1 MFRLARNFLCCLVGS
16 YLVFLACLLENL
28 IIRDDVRLLNCAPSS
43 VVFAC
48 LLSVIVLFVCFY
60 SLGFFG
66 KEEFI
71 NLWTD
76 VNNCFMPDDRAN
88 NKGFFMNTRNGMSE
102 CLTAYFVDGKFV
114 LDKKSGKTIF
124 DLLKEKAECFR
135 DDNIVPDE
143 ALFGQ
148 VKDFLELVK
157 SMRKL
162 VGKFARSGKLK
173 YQQKW
178 SRKRKRVK
186 AALNKLG
193 GNSTEHLF
201 AFYSYALK
209 NGKTHENAV
218 TYAAKEMRNFIWDGD
233 LADQWEDAY
242 RKEVA
247 KHSIAKEEAEAL
259 ALFGVL
265 TETIDRCHGI
275 TMEKSDVHH
284 VSPVCVK
291 FILAFKQLLRLSCK
305 HNIKWQTL
313 LQSNAHDLQSLNVLY
328 LVATGKLNDFV
339 GESSDFYNPNPE
351 PDSDIIVGK
360 IDPSLIEGGSRLNIN
375 DIRYRLDGAY
385 RIKAGRF
392 QEAYIAYM
400 ECLKSKK
407 PGEHVWPSDYCQ
419 GQDFAV
425 PYEELSGSPMT
436 RADFTTALQKLE
448 GFSFPSA
455 DYQFWMGK
463 GKWKDGHGQI
473 KHCGKLTPLGPFS
486 WFFDD
491 NKLFCTPDGSRSSD
505 PLPHN
510 WGRDGP
516 NPFLDFINHCGF
528 VLRCKS
534 ILNIFC

>member
-1 MFRLARNFLCCLVGS
+1 MFPLARNFLRWLVSSYGVFLY
-16 YLVFLACLLENL
+16 YLVLNLA
-28 IIRDDVRLLNCAPSS
+28 IRDDFRLSNSTPSS
-43 VVFAC
+43 VVFTC
-48 LLSVIVLFVCFY
+48 LFSVIVLLVCFY
-60 SLGFFG
+60 SFGVFG
-66 KEEFI
+66 KREFI

-76 VNNCFMPDDRAN
+76 VNNCIMGMDPKN

-102 CLTAYFVDGKFV
+102 CLTASFINGKFV
-114 LDKKSGKTIF
+114 LDETSGKTIF
-124 DLLKEKAECFR
+124 VLLKDKAACFR
-135 DDNIVPDE
+135 DETVPDK
-143 ALFGQ
+143 ALVGQ
-148 VKDFLELVK
+148 VKDFLELVT
-157 SMRKL
+157 SMREL
-162 VGKFARSGKLK
+162 VGKFARSNKLK

-201 AFYSYALK
+201 AFYSYARK
-209 NGKTHENAV
+209 KGKTHENSV
-218 TYAAKEMRNFIWDGD
+218 TSAAKEMRNFIWDGD

-247 KHSIAKEEAEAL
+247 KHSITKEEAEAL
-259 ALFGVL
+259 GLFGVL

-275 TMEKSDVHH
+275 TMEKSDRHY

-291 FILAFKQLLRLSCK
+291 FIRAFKKLLRLSRVFG
-305 HNIKWQTL
+305 IKWQTL
-313 LQSNAHDLQSLNVLY
+313 LQSNAHDLQSLYVLY
-328 LVATGKLNDFV
+328 LVATGKLNGL
-339 GESSDFYNPNPE
+339 GEESDFYNPNPE

-360 IDPSLIEGGSRLNIN
+360 IDPSLIEGGSRERIA
-375 DIRYRLDGAY
+375 DIQYELVGAY
-385 RIKAGRF
+385 RIKAGCF
-392 QEAYIAYM
+392 QDAYRAYM
-400 ECLKSKK
+400 ECLKSKN
-407 PGEHVWPSDYCQ
+407 PGEHVWPVDYCLD
-419 GQDFAV
+419 QDFAE

-436 RADFTTALQKLE
+436 RADFTNALQKLE
-448 GFSFPSA
+448 GLSFISA

-491 NKLFCTPDGSRSSD
+491 NKVFCTPDGTRSSD

-510 WGRDGP
+510 WGKDGP
-516 NPFLDFINHCGF
+516 NPFMDFINHCGF
-528 VLRCKS
+528 FLRCMS